1 ASPRRVRHRRPS
13 PAPTALPPQ
22 RVRRQRRRVLPVTL
36 CSRSCRWSQVM
47 LCGSFFLTPARRHIS
62 WKPLS
67 KPGRIVAMSP
77 HVPTVHTVNDNGAWC
92 WFQDERAL
100 IDPVA
105 GTLLVGSIAAPEG
118 AGGAERA
125 GNVELAVHH
134 LATGATR
141 VVVLHANLEADD
153 HNVPALWIRPD
164 GRYLA
169 MYTKHK

>member
-1 ASPRRVRHRRPS
+1 
-13 PAPTALPPQ
+13 
-22 RVRRQRRRVLPVTL
+22 
-36 CSRSCRWSQVM
+36 
-47 LCGSFFLTPARRHIS
+47 
-62 WKPLS
+62 
-67 KPGRIVAMSP
+67 MSP

-125 GNVELAVHH
+125 GNVELAVHD
-134 LATGATR
+134 LATGQTQVA
-141 VVVLHANLEADD
+141 VLHANLEADD

-164 GRYLA
+164 GSYLA
-169 MYTKHK
+169 MYNKHKTEYFTRRRISTHPDDAT